1 MLLSLLQGLK
11 SRLMFET
18 VEMENYAKTSFLTKD
33 HEYRDRTMENKM
45 INQSCR

>member
-33 HEYRDRTMENKM
+33 HEYRDRTMEDKM